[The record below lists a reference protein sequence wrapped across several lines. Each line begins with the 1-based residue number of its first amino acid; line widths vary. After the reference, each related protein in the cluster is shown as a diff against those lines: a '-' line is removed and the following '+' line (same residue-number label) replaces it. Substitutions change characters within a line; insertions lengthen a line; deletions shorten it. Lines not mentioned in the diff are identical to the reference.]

1 MSIIIKAGSDICKAN
16 TNTSTAKFQYSFSKA
31 TRFPIPHLADEIR
44 KKKIQA
50 LIDKGEDI
58 KQPPI
63 GQYTIYKLPSTL
75 SNRRTTFGKGNK
87 YDFTKTSNFCKIL
100 CYNPYSD
107 FDQKN
112 PHGPKYSFTKG
123 PRSGK
128 SEIVKKKKEGEEN
141 EEKKEG
147 DKKELRDTNGPSPAA
162 YNYLKKFGWD
172 APKYSMKGRH
182 GTPVKK
188 KQKEGEEPTK
198 KEEEKPYMTKVTIQ
212 IRDTGKYVVS
222 QIPNVNSIKMDKD
235 KSRRTK
241 YDTNKN
247 PAPGDYK
254 LHQLL
259 GRVNESQYRS
269 YEPISI
275 AGRHPVKDSRTNY
288 PGPGSYPIPS
298 DFGQYL
304 SKDADKY
311 PKENVYVVEKPKFE
325 EKAWRHNMK
334 KIEPKKEEN
343 EEEYNYNENNDNDN
357 NNEDEQN
364 QENHEEEKEKE
375 KTQEN
380 KEEEPSP
387 KDKEQT
393 HENKQEENKENDKKK
408 EEENKKEEKKKE
420 EEDKKSEFI
429 LLRELLQYREGED
442 TQKA

>member
-1 MSIIIKAGSDICKAN
+1 
-16 TNTSTAKFQYSFSKA
+16 
-31 TRFPIPHLADEIR
+31 
-44 KKKIQA
+44 
-50 LIDKGEDI
+50 
-58 KQPPI
+58 
-63 GQYTIYKLPSTL
+63 
-75 SNRRTTFGKGNK
+75 
-87 YDFTKTSNFCKIL
+87 
-100 CYNPYSD
+100 
-107 FDQKN
+107 
-112 PHGPKYSFTKG
+112 
-123 PRSGK
+123 
-128 SEIVKKKKEGEEN
+128 
-141 EEKKEG
+141 
-147 DKKELRDTNGPSPAA
+147 
-162 YNYLKKFGWD
+162 
-172 APKYSMKGRH
+172 
-182 GTPVKK
+182 
-188 KQKEGEEPTK
+188 
-198 KEEEKPYMTKVTIQ
+198 
-212 IRDTGKYVVS
+212 
-222 QIPNVNSIKMDKD
+222 MDKD

-334 KIEPKKEEN
+334 KIEPKKEEK

-357 NNEDEQN
+357 NNEDEQK
-364 QENHEEEKEKE
+364 QENHEEEKE

-408 EEENKKEEKKKE
+408 EEENKEEEKKKE